1 MFYKHNYKKEK
12 EEEEEKK
19 EKGKVSLIFQKIKDM
34 DRDDFKNMYQNI
46 GQVFLKINLRN
57 YF

>member
-1 MFYKHNYKKEK
+1 MMYMKGRTRNYPVIFEK
-12 EEEEEKK
+12 TTL
-19 EKGKVSLIFQKIKDM
+19 GNYRI
-34 DRDDFKNMYQNI
+34 KNMYQNI